1 MWYQI
6 TAEPDYLRADLFRQ
20 ETAEHAQEFLAA
32 VAAAVRRYGHSQIF
46 IAVTLQNLYSKVGQS
61 GCLITSK
68 IWASYRDIE
77 SRSPGF
83 PMSFRL
89 SQQYIESLARQRGI
103 NIRSFRD
110 ESAVL
115 LSFKDQRWVPD
126 RRRAP
131 EPCDGQE
138 RRHQDRSSQ
147 ARRNLRGSWLTCPN
161 GLKHSSAESRE
172 QIKAGFVKNYE
183 S

>member
-46 IAVTLQNLYSKVGQS
+46 IAVHASKPLFKVGQS
-61 GCLITSK
+61 GLLDHFKNLGELSR
-68 IWASYRDIE
+68 YRIALTGDSDE
-77 SRSPGF
+77 L
-83 PMSFRL
+83 RL

-115 LSFKDQRWVPD
+115 LSFRDQRWLLD
-126 RRRAP
+126 RRGGH
-131 EPCDGQE
+131 ELCEGQE
-138 RRHQDRSSQ
+138 RRHQQDR
-147 ARRNLRGSWLTCPN
+147 RGKLREIFAVPG
-161 GLKHSSAESRE
+161 
-172 QIKAGFVKNYE
+172 
-183 S
+183 